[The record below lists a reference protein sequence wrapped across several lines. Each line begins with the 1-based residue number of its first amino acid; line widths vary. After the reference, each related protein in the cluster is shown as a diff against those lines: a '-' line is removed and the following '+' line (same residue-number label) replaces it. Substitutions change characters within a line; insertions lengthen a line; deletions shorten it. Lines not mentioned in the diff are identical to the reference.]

1 MEVLKG
7 LEAARSFWRALCC
20 AASRETDLLVQS
32 STYQPCQPLDIGTE
46 PAAHLMEWDTWY
58 PSEAKSRQL
67 NGRP

>member
-32 STYQPCQPLDIGTE
+32 STYQSLDIGTE

-58 PSEAKSRQL
+58 PSGTHL
-67 NGRP
+67 NDLAGR